1 MRRVRLISFGITM
14 RPKSSTRLTIPVAF
28 IYLLL
33 DYEHELKS
41 WSAEQTMDCYVELLK
56 AEMAKATNRKQ
67 YWSVIQHLK
76 NISKYPDGKQA
87 TQALARF
94 WKEYHYNRP
103 AMKDEL
109 RKAGF

>member
-1 MRRVRLISFGITM
+1 MQTAEKNASIWPPYCLQWKQRKLS
-14 RPKSSTRLTIPVAF
+14 
-28 IYLLL
+28 YLRYLL

-56 AEMAKATNRKQ
+56 AEMVKASNRKQ

-76 NISKYPDGKQA
+76 KISKYPNGKQA
-87 TQALARF
+87 AQTLARY